1 MRKHEAT
8 WHAVTIALILLFSL
22 SACSHRLFETQEE
35 KEVRKVAYDWCYEA
49 FHDGAPFKYVSDDS
63 KQNMINRFC
72 EALEETASKKHI
84 RITNDEKRKIRENYT
99 YRVING
105 ISDPKSEMNISGR
118 EAIKANL
125 IAQYHRMNRSSKIV
139 LSKKAIL
146 EEAMKQ
152 FVNGKII
159 IEPSRKRAYLGDK
172 NKGIAF
178 VKEGDVWKMSDMDM
192 SIEMKKEI
200 LKFFDTMN
208 REQIEK
214 IIEDLVQY

>member
-8 WHAVTIALILLFSL
+8 WHAVTIALVLLFSL

-35 KEVRKVAYDWCYEA
+35 KEVRKVVYDWSYDVL
-49 FHDGAPFKYVSDDS
+49 HDGAPFKYVSDES
-63 KQNMINRFC
+63 KQNMINVFC

-84 RITNDEKRKIRENYT
+84 RFTNDEKRKIRESYT
-99 YRVING
+99 YRFING

-118 EAIKANL
+118 EAMKANL

-152 FVNGKII
+152 IANEKII
-159 IEPSRKRAYLGDK
+159 IEPSGKRAYFGDK

-178 VKEGDVWKMSDMDM
+178 VKEGDVWKMSMDT

-200 LKFFDTMN
+200 LKFFETMN

>member
-8 WHAVTIALILLFSL
+8 WHAVTIALVLLFSL

-35 KEVRKVAYDWCYEA
+35 KEVRKVAYDWGYEA
-49 FHDGAPFKYVSDDS
+49 LHDGAPWRYISDETLLDMA
-63 KQNMINRFC
+63 NAFC

-84 RITNDEKRKIRENYT
+84 RITNDEKRKIRENYI
-99 YRVING
+99 YRLNNG
-105 ISDPKSEMNISGR
+105 INDPKSEQNITCR
-118 EAIKANL
+118 EAMKADL
-125 IAQYHRMNRSSKIV
+125 IAQYHKINRHSKIA
-139 LSKKAIL
+139 LSKQAVL

-152 FVNGKII
+152 LVNEKII

-178 VKEGDVWKMSDMDM
+178 VKEGDVWKMSMDV
-192 SIEMKKEI
+192 SIVKEGM
-200 LKFFDTMN
+200 LKIFNTMN

>member
-35 KEVRKVAYDWCYEA
+35 KEVRKVVYDWSYDVL
-49 FHDGAPFKYVSDDS
+49 HDGAPGRYVSDDS
-63 KQNMINRFC
+63 KQNMINGFC
-72 EALEETASKKHI
+72 EALEKTASKKHI
-84 RITNDEKRKIRENYT
+84 RITNDEKRKIRENYM
-99 YRVING
+99 YRFNNG
-105 ISDPKSEMNISGR
+105 INDPKSEGNIASR
-118 EAIKANL
+118 EAVKADL
-125 IAQYHRMNRSSKIV
+125 IAQYHKINRHSKIA
-139 LSKKAIL
+139 LSKQAIL

-152 FVNGKII
+152 LVNGKII
-159 IEPSRKRAYLGDK
+159 IEPSGKRAYLGDK

-178 VKEGDVWKMSDMDM
+178 VKEGDVWKMSFMDM
-192 SIEMKKEI
+192 SVEMKEEM
-200 LKFFDTMN
+200 LKLFNTMN

>member
-1 MRKHEAT
+1 MRKHKAT

-35 KEVRKVAYDWCYEA
+35 KEVRKVAYDWCYETL
-49 FHDGAPFKYVSDDS
+49 HDGAPFRYVSDETLLDMA
-63 KQNMINRFC
+63 NAFC

-84 RITNDEKRKIRENYT
+84 RFTNDEKRKIRENYT
-99 YRVING
+99 YRCING
-105 ISDPKSEMNISGR
+105 SSDPKSEMNFSGR

-146 EEAMKQ
+146 EEVMKQ
-152 FVNGKII
+152 IANEKII
-159 IEPSRKRAYLGDK
+159 IEPSGERAYFGDK

-178 VKEGDVWKMSDMDM
+178 AKEGDVWKMSMDT
-192 SIEMKKEI
+192 SIEMKK
-200 LKFFDTMN
+200 KF
-208 REQIEK
+208 
-214 IIEDLVQY
+214 